1 MQSLS
6 HNQDSVLTQ
15 LPDVGANNKP
25 PTIRPDLW
33 KPLYSVTLPSSEQGL
48 RLFRKLKE
56 WRKLHELCWE
66 PPSYLSEPYT
76 EKQIEQMK
84 TKLESRGGSKR
95 ETVFDIIKRQKKKMK
110 QKIVMNQKANS
121 IADLAA
127 VLIEQEE
134 QGSRLFKERQQE
146 FEIKVKSE
154 LELMLQLAEEFEH
167 GGLKKMD
174 DEIDLIR
181 EMRKEGVDGFKA
193 KLLEKSDLVK
203 LRRKKMLYAGA
214 VVREAKVFAELS
226 LAERHREIDHWKTIV
241 EIGDVAKPEK
251 WMQFRDREF
260 WTDGAFAATM
270 QHEYD
275 QTWEQVAVACRAEGY
290 RVPESEPEPE
300 TEAVSED
307 TKVTDE
313 VQVSQR
319 PWNSV
324 FTSKKAAEPQTSP
337 VAQKVTGKEE
347 EVAGPIDYKTIIPR
361 FPPWF
366 GKIQEHFPARL
377 MSKKRGPAYF
387 ANMRR
392 NAPVFTAQGVKIKWA
407 NFLDAEFAQAWPE
420 AVEHERMDGKKELYE
435 NLQQRRADRAE
446 KYELDLAEMVEWKRR
461 EMGLSQDE
469 TKEEVVLEA
478 LEGLEEMSTVQGAEG
493 IDKEGLEA
501 QRDKVSEASGKDA
514 VPELVD
520 EKAMKALREKTT
532 EESAAEVAAAEE
544 LEAMEFA
551 ARESAI
557 QTMKA
562 VRQRRRL
569 PPQLEGIQSEIL
581 ARVQAKAIE
590 GKWEGAPRLPYTSRR
605 TKEQSSDDAATPAQ

>member
-6 HNQDSVLTQ
+6 HEQDSVLTQ

-76 EKQIEQMK
+76 EKQIEEMK
-84 TKLESRGGSKR
+84 RKLESRGGSKR

-134 QGSRLFKERQQE
+134 QGSRLAMERQQE
-146 FEIKVKSE
+146 FETMVKSE
-154 LELMLQLAEEFEH
+154 LDFMLQLAEEFEH

-181 EMRKEGVDGFKA
+181 EMRKEGVDGLKA
-193 KLLEKSDLVK
+193 KLLEKSDHVK
-203 LRRKKMLYAGA
+203 LRRRKMLYAQA
-214 VVREAKVFAELS
+214 VVREAKEFAKLS
-226 LAERHREIDHWKTIV
+226 PVEKHREIDHWKTVV
-241 EIGDVAKPEK
+241 EIGDVAKPEE
-251 WMQFRDREF
+251 WMQFRKREF

-270 QHEYD
+270 QREYD

-290 RVPESEPEPE
+290 QVPQPEPEPE
-300 TEAVSED
+300 AETGSED
-307 TKVTDE
+307 AKVADKIQE
-313 VQVSQR
+313 
-319 PWNSV
+319 
-324 FTSKKAAEPQTSP
+324 A
-337 VAQKVTGKEE
+337 TGKG
-347 EVAGPIDYKTIIPR
+347 EVVVEPIDYKTIVPR

-366 GKIQEHFPARL
+366 GQFQDQFPARS
-377 MSKKRGPAYF
+377 MSRKRGPAYF

-392 NAPVFTAQGVKIKWA
+392 NAPVFTTQGVKIKWA

-420 AVEHERMDGKKELYE
+420 AVEHERMDGKKEMYE
-435 NLQQRRADRAE
+435 NLQQRRTNRAE
-446 KYELDLAEMVEWKRR
+446 KYELDLAEMVELKRR
-461 EMGLSQDE
+461 EMGLSR
-469 TKEEVVLEA
+469 EEPEEEAVLEA
-478 LEGLEEMSTVQGAEG
+478 LEGSEEMSAEEG
-493 IDKEGLEA
+493 SEGVDKEVLEA
-501 QRDKVSEASGKDA
+501 QR
-514 VPELVD
+514 
-520 EKAMKALREKTT
+520 EKTA

-544 LEAMEFA
+544 LEAMEAA

-557 QTMKA
+557 ETLKA

-569 PPQLEGIQSEIL
+569 PPQLEGIQSELL

-590 GKWEGAPRLPYTSRR
+590 EKWRGAPRLPYTPRR
-605 TKEQSSDDAATPAQ
+605 SKEQASDDAATSVQ